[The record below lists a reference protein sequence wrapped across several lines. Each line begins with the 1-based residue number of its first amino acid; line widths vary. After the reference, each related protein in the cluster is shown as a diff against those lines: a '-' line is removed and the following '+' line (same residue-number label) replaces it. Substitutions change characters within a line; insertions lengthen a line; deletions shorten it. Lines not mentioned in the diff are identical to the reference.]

1 MQGTFLLNSLSTCA
15 HVCSPDEPR
24 PREPLPSPPGAHPR
38 HFERPSADRPAPVT
52 RRRAQM
58 KPAITW
64 PDISIEQSIE
74 MPSPASFAASVT
86 CGGGGGTAPVGL
98 YHVVTFVCTL

>member
-1 MQGTFLLNSLSTCA
+1 MNPGPVYPSPPLPA
-15 HVCSPDEPR
+15 HTRATSNARR
-24 PREPLPSPPGAHPR
+24 PTALLPSP
-38 HFERPSADRPAPVT
+38 DDD
-52 RRRAQM
+52 QM